1 MLQKELD
8 HQREQPRKEKRK
20 QLREKD
26 RSSGANNEAGSSED
40 KYRKGGRVHLGRESS
55 PTSSSVGLC
64 NRQLQI
70 RHIVGMGSVPRG
82 YPVSPIRAEEVD
94 AWRWTGSNSLA
105 SSLGPTRV
113 QLSSDW
119 PCWTLALC
127 SHRAVVSVHL
137 SFLLLRKSF
146 PFFTELTPLHN

>member
-70 RHIVGMGSVPRG
+70 RHIVGMGSVPR
-82 YPVSPIRAEEVD
+82 
-94 AWRWTGSNSLA
+94 SLQ
-105 SSLGPTRV
+105 SE
-113 QLSSDW
+113 
-119 PCWTLALC
+119 
-127 SHRAVVSVHL
+127 
-137 SFLLLRKSF
+137 LRKWMCGDGQGQTLSLHPWAPPGYSCPQTGRAGHLLF
-146 PFFTELTPLHN
+146 AHSVLLCLCTYHSTRKVLPLLH